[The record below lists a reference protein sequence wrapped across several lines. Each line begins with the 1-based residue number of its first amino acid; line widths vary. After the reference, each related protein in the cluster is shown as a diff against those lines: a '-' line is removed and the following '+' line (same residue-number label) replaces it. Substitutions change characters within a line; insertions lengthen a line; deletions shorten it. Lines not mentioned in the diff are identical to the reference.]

1 MLKDFEMICHHFP
14 KNEDITILPVSD
26 VHLGAAEHMQRAWE
40 LFCQSVLEKPN
51 TYITLG
57 GDLINNATKSSV
69 SSVYDETMRPSEQKK
84 LMAKM
89 LEPLAKEGRILCAV
103 PGNHE
108 RRSLKDADDEPMY
121 DIMTKLDIEHL
132 YRPTTAYMKIQIGN
146 VDGHGTSN
154 PTYCIAVNH
163 GAGGGALTGS
173 SVNRAERFGYAVDG
187 LDCLIL
193 GHTHKPVQS
202 QPGKIKVDAH
212 NKRISIKP
220 FKVVISSSWLSYG
233 GYAAEKLLLPSTH
246 AAQEIIL
253 RGNRKAIKLTMED
266 A

>member
-1 MLKDFEMICHHFP
+1 MLNDFEMICHHFP
-14 KNEDITILPVSD
+14 ANEDITILPVSD

-51 TYITLG
+51 VYLTLG

-69 SSVYDETMRPSEQKK
+69 SSVFAETMRPSEQKK
-84 LMAKM
+84 VMAKM
-89 LEPLAKEGRILCAV
+89 LEPLRDRILCAV

-108 RRSLKDADDEPMY
+108 RRSLKDADDDPTY

-132 YRPTTAYMKIQIGN
+132 YRPTTAYMKIQIGSI
-146 VDGHGTSN
+146 DGSGYAN
-154 PTYCIAVNH
+154 PTYCLAVNH

-173 SVNRAERFGYAVDG
+173 AVNRGERFGYAIDG

-193 GHTHKPVQS
+193 GHTHKVAQT

-220 FKVVISSSWLSYG
+220 FKLVIASSWLSYG

>member
-1 MLKDFEMICHHFP
+1 
-14 KNEDITILPVSD
+14 
-26 VHLGAAEHMQRAWE
+26 
-40 LFCQSVLEKPN
+40 
-51 TYITLG
+51 
-57 GDLINNATKSSV
+57 
-69 SSVYDETMRPSEQKK
+69 
-84 LMAKM
+84 MAKM

-108 RRSLKDADDEPMY
+108 RRSLKDADDDPMY

-146 VDGHGTSN
+146 VESDGRTN
-154 PTYCIAVNH
+154 PTYCLAVNH

-173 SVNRAERFGYAVDG
+173 AVNRGERFGYAIDG

-193 GHTHKPVQS
+193 GHTHKPVHS

-220 FKVVISSSWLSYG
+220 FKLVIASSWLSYG